1 MLQKLPVLSW
11 VYINNYKMNKQ
22 ILFFFT
28 LLVMGVLPA
37 FAQEDP
43 VLFTVNNNP
52 VHVSEF
58 KYIYEKSNGKEADY
72 SRASLDKY
80 LELYKNFKLKIARA
94 REMKLDT
101 IPALKRELEGY
112 RKKLANSYLIDK
124 EVTDR
129 LAKEAYERMKTDVRM
144 SHIFFSL
151 KKLHS
156 PSDTLAIYNKAM
168 TLMKKL
174 KNGASFEKLAKEFS
188 EDKGSKDKGGD
199 IGYFTAIF
207 PSGYYRMEEAAY
219 TAPVG
224 QVVGPIRTV
233 SGYHIIK
240 VTDKRPAR
248 GEMEIAQILFSKD
261 AKDVSIVRKSAEKAL
276 NVVRNGKLS
285 FEDIAKQFSDDKT
298 TGSKGGYVGYIGINR
313 FEQDFEDAVYALKK
327 DGEVSG
333 IIESSIGFHIVKRL
347 RKKQLG
353 TYEKEKRAILT
364 KLRKDPRYQLAIDAF
379 VEKTKKE
386 AGFTVNKTVFDNWV
400 KGLPDSTF
408 LTHKWKAPKTKD
420 NTVLLT
426 MKGRK
431 ATIADLEQYVYQAT
445 RKRLRYGRNTKIAD
459 AAKDLFNDFVNN
471 QVMSYAESK
480 LEAKYPE
487 FKSLMREYEEGI
499 LLFDISRKEVWDR
512 GSEESTGL
520 AAFYSSIQNQFNWE
534 ERATVVTYTI
544 PKLYEKWLPKMRKR
558 AKKKTPAKVL
568 AKYNKKKHIV
578 SMERETM
585 EKTKAPDDI
594 KKVWKQGGMTET
606 IFDINRQ
613 PQTASFKVIEKI
625 IPAGPK
631 KLEDARG
638 YAIAKY
644 QDYLENHWVKTLQNQ
659 YKVVVNKDVF
669 ESLVK

>member
-1 MLQKLPVLSW
+1 
-11 VYINNYKMNKQ
+11 MNKQ

-28 LLVMGVLPA
+28 LLMMSVLPA

-43 VLFTVNNNP
+43 VLFTVNDNP

-72 SRASLDKY
+72 SRASLEKY
-80 LELYKNFKLKIARA
+80 LDLYKNFKLKIARA

-101 IPALKRELEGY
+101 IPALKRELDGY

-124 EVTDR
+124 EVTDL
-129 LAKEAYERMKTDVRM
+129 LAKEAYDRMKTDVRM
-144 SHIFFSL
+144 SHIYFSL
-151 KKLHS
+151 KKLHA
-156 PSDTLAIYNKAM
+156 PSDTLAIYNKAV
-168 TLMKKL
+168 TLVKKL
-174 KNGASFEKLAKEFS
+174 KKGASFEKLAKEFS
-188 EDKGSKDKGGD
+188 EDKTSKEKGGD

-207 PSGYYRMEEAAY
+207 PSGFYRMEEAAY
-219 TAPVG
+219 STPAG
-224 QVVGPIRTV
+224 QIVGPIRTS

-261 AKDVSIVRKSAEKAL
+261 DKDPAVARRSAEKAL
-276 NVVRNGKLS
+276 NVIRNGKLS
-285 FEDIAKQFSDDKT
+285 FEDVAKQFSDDKT
-298 TGSKGGYVGYIGINR
+298 TGAKGGYVGYIGINR
-313 FEQDFEDAVYALKK
+313 FEQDFEDAVYALNK
-327 DGEVSG
+327 DGEVSD

-353 TYEKEKRAILT
+353 TYDKEKRAILT
-364 KLRKDPRYQLAIDAF
+364 KLRKDPRYQLAITAF
-379 VEKTKKE
+379 IEKTKKE
-386 AGFTVNKTVFDNWV
+386 GGFKENKSVFNTWV
-400 KGLPDSTF
+400 KTLPDSTF
-408 LTHKWKAPKTKD
+408 LTHKWRAPKEK
-420 NTVLLT
+420 NNAVIFS
-426 MKGRK
+426 MKGK
-431 ATIADLEQYVYQAT
+431 KTTISDLEEYVFKAT
-445 RKRLRYGRNTKIAD
+445 RKRLRYGRKTKIED
-459 AAKDLFNDFVNN
+459 AAKDLYKDFVNS

-512 GSEESTGL
+512 ASEDSTGL
-520 AAFYSSIQNQFNWE
+520 AEFYPNIQDQFKWE

-544 PKLYEKWLPKMRKR
+544 PKLYEKLLSKIRKR
-558 AKKKTPAKVL
+558 AVKKAPAKVL

-578 SMERETM
+578 SMERETY
-585 EKTKAPDDI
+585 EKSKASEDL
-594 KKVWKQGGMTET
+594 KKVWKPRGITET
-606 IFDINRQ
+606 VFDINRQ

-625 IPAGPK
+625 IPPGPK

-644 QDYLENHWVKTLQNQ
+644 QDYLEKHWIKTLQNQ
-659 YKVVVNKDVF
+659 YKVIINKDVF